1 MFGCV
6 QAEKRLKAT
15 VLRASTCSLSLFFP
29 TLHHSPVCLLCRLWS
44 NSVFCQCWRC
54 QAHGL
59 SLPASAGP
67 WPLLHCLFYG
77 CRDVTLCAPLLCI
90 FILTLHTWSAD
101 SSTSA
106 LVLTW
111 SCCCCQFPCSST
123 VWSSPH
129 PSSNRHVS
137 FTISHSSC
145 QSLLLL
151 WLEAV
156 DAAADRVAYLMVS
169 QSEVALTSQACNEVR
184 SWLQP
189 AMCAAPN
196 FSLQGFQAAIPL
208 QVLN

>member
-1 MFGCV
+1 M
-6 QAEKRLKAT
+6 
-15 VLRASTCSLSLFFP
+15 
-29 TLHHSPVCLLCRLWS
+29 
-44 NSVFCQCWRC
+44 
-54 QAHGL
+54 
-59 SLPASAGP
+59 
-67 WPLLHCLFYG
+67 
-77 CRDVTLCAPLLCI
+77 LCAPLLCI

-137 FTISHSSC
+137 FTISHTSC

-184 SWLQP
+184 RWLATCYVCGTQ
-189 AMCAAPN
+189 
-196 FSLQGFQAAIPL
+196 LQSSRLPGCHPVASSKLKGLVRCKVHRQERAHS
-208 QVLN
+208 